1 MFYTKNVTVPYL
13 HSYGH
18 RTQVASVDHQE
29 ETSMKLYSSCKE
41 GIRSC
46 IETQTFSVAHL
57 YSYEKPMDI
66 HIHDCYEIYYS
77 ISGGKQFL
85 IDNRFYTFNP
95 GDIFFIN
102 QYESHYLSQI
112 DNVKHERII
121 VSIYPD
127 HLKQCCS
134 GKTDLNY
141 CFTCRNTNFGHKI
154 SLSLEEQKRFLYFIH
169 KLSENNEYGQD
180 ILDHAVF
187 LQLMTFLNGIF
198 LRNCS
203 HDLPRHEPVGSRHEQ
218 MDAILSYINQ
228 HISDDLYIERLAKHF
243 YISTSYLCRIFKSET
258 GTTINKYITAKRI
271 TLAKSYLS
279 EGYSVT
285 DACIRCG
292 FGDYSNFLK
301 SFTKAVGISPKKYAQ
316 FSA

>member
-1 MFYTKNVTVPYL
+1 MLEY
-13 HSYGH
+13 
-18 RTQVASVDHQE
+18 
-29 ETSMKLYSSCKE
+29 
-41 GIRSC
+41 
-46 IETQTFSVAHL
+46 
-57 YSYEKPMDI
+57 
-66 HIHDCYEIYYS
+66 
-77 ISGGKQFL
+77 
-85 IDNRFYTFNP
+85 
-95 GDIFFIN
+95 
-102 QYESHYLSQI
+102 
-112 DNVKHERII
+112 ERII
-121 VSIYPD
+121 VSIYPEY
-127 HLKQCCS
+127 LKQCCS
-134 GKTDLNY
+134 THTDLNC
-141 CFTCRNTNFGHKI
+141 CFTRRNTNFGHKL
-154 SLSLEEQKRFLYFIH
+154 SLSQEEQKRFLYFIH
-169 KLSENNEYGQD
+169 KLSENEGYGQD

-198 LRNCS
+198 LRNCD
-203 HDLPRHEPVGSRHEQ
+203 HDLPQHEPAGSHHEH

-228 HISDDLYIERLAKHF
+228 HIAEDLSIERLARHF